1 MSSLQSKKIGII
13 GLGYVGLPLAV
24 EFGKKFDTVGFDI
37 NPHRIKELEAGRD
50 STLEVSSQEL
60 KEASHLRYESS
71 MNGLFDCNVFIV
83 TVPTPITSN
92 NQPDLTPLEKASVA
106 ISGVLSAGDIVI
118 YESTVYPGVTE
129 EVCVPLL
136 EANSG
141 LKFNVDF
148 FVGYSPERINPG
160 DKTKRLPDIKKVTS
174 GSTPETLDVVDA
186 LYNSIIRA
194 GTHRAPTIRVAEASK
209 VIENVQRDVN
219 IALINELFHI
229 FEKLNIDTKAVID
242 AAATKW
248 NFMKLYPGLV
258 GGHCISVDP
267 YYLLHKAESVGYI
280 PDLIRSAREINDT
293 MPVFIAQQFVSE
305 LITRKINPCTTK
317 VVILGVTF
325 KENCP
330 DLRNTKVI
338 DVYNQIVDLGISC
351 DIYDPLAPQEVVEE
365 ELGISLVDD
374 VGSHYDVALLAVG
387 HETIVNKLKN
397 NEFTFSTGFIYDFKQ
412 ILDS

>member
-1 MSSLQSKKIGII
+1 
-13 GLGYVGLPLAV
+13 
-24 EFGKKFDTVGFDI
+24 
-37 NPHRIKELEAGRD
+37 
-50 STLEVSSQEL
+50 
-60 KEASHLRYESS
+60 
-71 MNGLFDCNVFIV
+71 
-83 TVPTPITSN
+83 
-92 NQPDLTPLEKASVA
+92 
-106 ISGVLSAGDIVI
+106 
-118 YESTVYPGVTE
+118 
-129 EVCVPLL
+129 
-136 EANSG
+136 
-141 LKFNVDF
+141 
-148 FVGYSPERINPG
+148 
-160 DKTKRLPDIKKVTS
+160 
-174 GSTPETLDVVDA
+174 
-186 LYNSIIRA
+186 
-194 GTHRAPTIRVAEASK
+194 
-209 VIENVQRDVN
+209 
-219 IALINELFHI
+219 
-229 FEKLNIDTKAVID
+229 
-242 AAATKW
+242 
-248 NFMKLYPGLV
+248 
-258 GGHCISVDP
+258 
-267 YYLLHKAESVGYI
+267 LLHKAESVGYI

-305 LITRKINPCTTK
+305 LITRKINPCTTQ